1 MTVKRYT
8 DMAYSKADDML
19 FGNAKHP
26 VKAKLGL
33 EVGAGYVTAEVNYAP
48 RPEAGQSKEKLI
60 SEYRRLTTDILARC
74 VQIGFPSISLE
85 TEHVQQMTNNPS
97 WGGEIA
103 HVQKTILEEYHEEY
117 GIKCGLRHTP
127 GDIREERDYLALIGP
142 KYDLLMES
150 FEAVAEGGADFL
162 SIETMGGK
170 EVLDYAILRNDVPG
184 LIYSIGC
191 LGSLDMTMIW
201 QDITKIAQKKGVI
214 SAGDTDCSQANTAM
228 FIAGGLL
235 DKNLAHTLAIIARTI
250 SAARTLAGYEAGAKG
265 PGKDCGYEN
274 TIVKSI
280 TGTPIAQEG
289 KSATC
294 AHADVMGNLTMQ
306 CCDLWSNES
315 VEYHGEFGGT
325 SVQCWAQTLSM
336 DAALMN
342 VALNTGN
349 GKVLR
354 DMMVMSDKYRDPQ
367 GYVLAYDNA
376 WKVGKAITK
385 NGNDLYLRAKNA
397 AVETVNILE
406 GAKAEG
412 KLQMSR
418 FEMNALADAKKA
430 INALTDESDKFMS
443 DMLALYK
450 SEVKVFKPEANYK
463 F

>member
-8 DMAYSKADDML
+8 EMAYNNADDML
-19 FGNAKHP
+19 FGNSKHP

-170 EVLDYAILRNDVPG
+170 EVLDYAILRNDIPG

-191 LGSLDMTMIW
+191 LGSIDMTMIW
-201 QDITKIAQKKGVI
+201 QDITKIAQKKGVV

-250 SAARTLAGYEAGAKG
+250 SAAR
-265 PGKDCGYEN
+265 D
-274 TIVKSI
+274 
-280 TGTPIAQEG
+280 TGRI
-289 KSATC
+289 
-294 AHADVMGNLTMQ
+294 
-306 CCDLWSNES
+306 
-315 VEYHGEFGGT
+315 
-325 SVQCWAQTLSM
+325 
-336 DAALMN
+336 
-342 VALNTGN
+342 
-349 GKVLR
+349 
-354 DMMVMSDKYRDPQ
+354 
-367 GYVLAYDNA
+367 
-376 WKVGKAITK
+376 
-385 NGNDLYLRAKNA
+385 
-397 AVETVNILE
+397 
-406 GAKAEG
+406 
-412 KLQMSR
+412 
-418 FEMNALADAKKA
+418 
-430 INALTDESDKFMS
+430 
-443 DMLALYK
+443 
-450 SEVKVFKPEANYK
+450 
-463 F
+463 

>member
-1 MTVKRYT
+1 MQ
-8 DMAYSKADDML
+8 
-19 FGNAKHP
+19 
-26 VKAKLGL
+26 
-33 EVGAGYVTAEVNYAP
+33 
-48 RPEAGQSKEKLI
+48 GQS
-60 SEYRRLTTDILARC
+60 
-74 VQIGFPSISLE
+74 P
-85 TEHVQQMTNNPS
+85 QQ
-97 WGGEIA
+97 G
-103 HVQKTILEEYHEEY
+103 
-117 GIKCGLRHTP
+117 
-127 GDIREERDYLALIGP
+127 
-142 KYDLLMES
+142 
-150 FEAVAEGGADFL
+150 
-162 SIETMGGK
+162 
-170 EVLDYAILRNDVPG
+170 
-184 LIYSIGC
+184 
-191 LGSLDMTMIW
+191 
-201 QDITKIAQKKGVI
+201 
-214 SAGDTDCSQANTAM
+214 
-228 FIAGGLL
+228 
-235 DKNLAHTLAIIARTI
+235 
-250 SAARTLAGYEAGAKG
+250 TLAGYEAGAKG

-342 VALNTGN
+342 VALQTGN

-385 NGNDLYLRAKNA
+385 NGNDIYLRSKNA
-397 AVETVNILE
+397 AVETVNILNA
-406 GAKAEG
+406 AKAEG

-418 FEMNALADAKKA
+418 FEINALADAEKA